1 MTPTRT
7 LLEENNYVLLDD
19 FISPKKAKELYEGFV
34 AYKNEWPELF
44 TPEPQCPKSLAI
56 YDYRPFIE
64 LLVEKIPYM
73 SEKMGELMFPTYC
86 YSRFYKKG
94 EVLEK
99 HTDRP
104 ACEISITLHL
114 GGDHSW
120 PIWFTKPDGST
131 ISYDLKPGQAVMYQG
146 TVSEHWRTAFKG
158 KAYGQV
164 FLHYVKSQGFN
175 WMYYFDKKNHEIN
188 KR

>member
-1 MTPTRT
+1 MTATRK

-19 FISPKKAKELYEGFV
+19 FMSSDKAKELYDAFI

-44 TPEPQCPKSLAI
+44 TRDQQCPKSLAI
-56 YDYRPFIE
+56 YDYRPFTE

-86 YSRFYKKG
+86 YSRVYKKG

-114 GGDHSW
+114 GGDKEW
-120 PIWFTKPDGST
+120 PIYFTTPEGKEASAN
-131 ISYDLKPGQAVMYQG
+131 LKPGQAVMYQG
-146 TVSEHWRTAFKG
+146 IVSEHWRNAYEG
-158 KAYGQV
+158 KEYGQV
-164 FLHYVKSQGFN
+164 FLHYVKSQGPN
-175 WMYYFDKKNHEIN
+175 WTYYFDKRK
-188 KR
+188 

>member
-1 MTPTRT
+1 MTPTRE
-7 LLEENNYVLLDD
+7 LLETNNYVLLDD
-19 FISPKKAKELYEGFV
+19 FISPEKAKELYDDYIV
-34 AYKNEWPELF
+34 YKTEWPELF
-44 TPEPQCPKSLAI
+44 TRDEQCPKSLAI
-56 YDYRPFIE
+56 YDYRPFTE

-104 ACEISITLHL
+104 ACEVSVTLHL

-131 ISYDLKPGQAVMYQG
+131 ISYDLKPGQGVMYQG
-146 TVSEHWRTAFKG
+146 IVSEHWRDAFEGKG
-158 KAYGQV
+158 YAQV
-164 FLHYVKSQGFN
+164 FLHYVKSKGDN
-175 WMYYFDKKNHEIN
+175 WMYYFDKRK
-188 KR
+188 

>member
-1 MTPTRT
+1 MTQVRDQ
-7 LLEENNYVLLDD
+7 LEANNYVLLDD
-19 FISPKKAKELYEGFV
+19 FISPEKAKELYDNYI

-44 TPEPQCPKSLAI
+44 RRDEQCPKSIAI
-56 YDYRPFIE
+56 YDYRPFTE
-64 LLVEKIPYM
+64 LLVEKIPYI

-86 YSRFYKKG
+86 YSRVYKKG

-131 ISYDLKPGQAVMYQG
+131 VSYDLKPGQAVMYQG
-146 TVSEHWRTAFKG
+146 IVSEHWRNAFKG
-158 KAYGQV
+158 KEYGQV
-164 FLHYVKSQGFN
+164 FLHYVKSQGNN
-175 WMYYFDKKNHEIN
+175 WMHYFDKRK
-188 KR
+188 